1 MIPDIIPVLL
11 APLVENDFC
20 ENRWKERVIEI
31 IKDAVKIEQEFLT
44 DALPVRKVL
53 PKSFTQPWL
62 QPPSQRSRGP

>member
-1 MIPDIIPVLL
+1 MIPGIKPVLL
-11 APLVENDFC
+11 APLVESDSC

-53 PKSFTQPWL
+53 PESYQ
-62 QPPSQRSRGP
+62 S